1 MRGGLKHDEPRM
13 ARSSRR
19 SLALSGRIPGDPPY
33 VDSGSHPAERLLGL
47 GVRSWRT
54 LVMPYFSSLVDQP
67 CHRQEQKHAHGEFG
81 RMHERKYCTCG

>member
-1 MRGGLKHDEPRM
+1 M

-33 VDSGSHPAERLLGL
+33 VNPGSHPAERLRGL

-54 LVMPYFSSLVDQP
+54 LVMPYVLLDYLMRFV
-67 CHRQEQKHAHGEFG
+67 FG
-81 RMHERKYCTCG
+81 KSKIRSTVLHETQVRHLRLG